1 MGRVVEE
8 DLSRFRCTLELF
20 SRCHGTAGRKLVSL
34 RCDEDLTCRHR
45 GADFE
50 EDAVLR
56 EESVVQYADPVAELV
71 CCANRPES
79 VVFVRGRDPE
89 DREDRLATD
98 ARADSSMTLDRDAG
112 GVVVAIED
120 GAKRL
125 GVEGAGERRRVG
137 ELCPQ
142 NGHRLARRPW
152 SALRLGR
159 TGARRTSGSPKRG
172 ILSQN
177 GTFELLQLLA
187 RIDAE
192 LVDEDPACVLVGG
205 EGFRLA
211 ARPVEREHELCTRT
225 LAIAMRRHER
235 LELND
240 DVRVATQLE
249 LGLDEILARRQ
260 LELLEASDGGV
271 GERLE
276 SEVGERGPSEQPECV
291 AELLRPLGRTV
302 AACLR
307 DEPLEARDVD
317 LVAVDLEGVAAWT
330 GADDLPTE

>member
-1 MGRVVEE
+1 MVTVLRV
-8 DLSRFRCTLELF
+8 
-20 SRCHGTAGRKLVSL
+20 G
-34 RCDEDLTCRHR
+34 R
-45 GADFE
+45 GARFGSAGPSSAYE
-50 EDAVLR
+50 R
-56 EESVVQYADPVAELV
+56 E
-71 CCANRPES
+71 PEA
-79 VVFVRGRDPE
+79 RD
-89 DREDRLATD
+89 
-98 ARADSSMTLDRDAG
+98 
-112 GVVVAIED
+112 
-120 GAKRL
+120 
-125 GVEGAGERRRVG
+125 
-137 ELCPQ
+137 
-142 NGHRLARRPW
+142 
-152 SALRLGR
+152 
-159 TGARRTSGSPKRG
+159 
-172 ILSQN
+172 LSQN

-276 SEVGERGPSEQPECV
+276 SEVGERGPRNNPSASRSFSARSAGPSPRASETSRSKR
-291 AELLRPLGRTV
+291 ATSTWSRSISR
-302 AACLR
+302 A
-307 DEPLEARDVD
+307 
-317 LVAVDLEGVAAWT
+317 
-330 GADDLPTE
+330 